1 MKYHHKAL
9 VRWDDLDAMGH
20 VNNARYLTLAQ
31 EARFEWSYG
40 QQHKNGEH
48 PGIME
53 MVVARAEI
61 DYLAAIFEGL
71 IFVDV
76 SLWVTKIGN
85 SSFTMV
91 YEVRNGETLCARI
104 KTVQVAVDQTIAKS
118 RPLDASE
125 REFLNKYLIPEEE
138 SK

>member
-31 EARFEWSYG
+31 EARFEWSFG
-40 QQHKNGEH
+40 QQHKKGEI

-53 MVVARAEI
+53 MVVARAEV
-61 DYLAAIFEGL
+61 DYFAAIFEGL

-91 YEVRNGETLCARI
+91 YEIHNGETLCACI
-104 KTVQVAVDQTIAKS
+104 KTVQVAVDETIKKS
-118 RPLDASE
+118 RPLTENE
-125 REFLNKYLIPEEE
+125 REFLAKYLIPEEE